1 MFQGCNDINEI
12 TFNSVETKDISD
24 TISMFEGCTDLRKI
38 NLNINIENINN
49 ASKMFQKCSSLEN
62 ITIEKFNTDKSKDM
76 SYMFEGCSNIK
87 DNNFLEKLSTSNV
100 ENMKEMF
107 SGCSKITS
115 LNLSRFDTRNVID
128 MSGMFNGMSELKVI
142 QINNFNTKNVVN
154 MEGMFESCSSLKELD
169 LSSFNIEKVEKIENI
184 FTNCNNLESLD
195 LSSFDLE
202 KTHAN
207 ITKEIFKNTTDLLMY
222 CLNNSQIGKIFEIVE
237 KPQTIRLL
245 IEKDKNSEINGN
257 PEETIQI
264 FGDSFNEF
272 NKRDSIIFIDGK
284 KNSNFDN
291 KINVSLTNP
300 VTVVIKFS
308 NSLKTLKN
316 MFLGCK
322 NIKEV
327 LLKDIEI
334 HSVNETISM
343 FENCANLNSI
353 KFDNVSIEVNNST
366 SKMFQGCSSL
376 NNIEIEHFSTD
387 NVTDMSKMFKGCS
400 NLSDVTFIKSLLTK
414 NVKNM
419 NEMFSG
425 CSQIDNLDLTNFN
438 TSNVKNM
445 SGMFKDM
452 IILDILEI
460 NNLQTEK
467 VEDMS
472 EMFQNCSFIES
483 LDLSHFNTTM
493 VKKMD
498 KMFCSCSSLEKVNL
512 TSFSLTNCNNTMN
525 MFANTTRKLIYSIIE
540 NKEITKKAGGSWSE
554 ENDSSDINIK
564 PLDIMFL
571 VDKNSLDNSYN
582 TKVKENIVYS
592 AVNIFNKEEEFDN
605 YNLSYGALFYNDSE
619 SNMCDFVK
627 NVLNFTNFVYDI
639 NITSVLREVPENW
652 EDAFN
657 LIDNLSWRNESSK
670 FIVHISNGIAKDY
683 DNNTLKG
690 NETDK
695 IITYLAKNNFSI
707 AGFYYNMST
716 QKHSFERAQQT
727 FNKNNNYN
735 YIFKYFDIQEK
746 NKSYFPN
753 LVIESIQ
760 ELLNNSKNR

>member
-1 MFQGCNDINEI
+1 MNYSYKIKKISGTSLYV

-24 TISMFEGCTDLRKI
+24 TTSMFEGCTDLRKI

-128 MSGMFNGMSELKVI
+128 MSGMFNCMSELKVI

-272 NKRDSIIFIDGK
+272 NKSDSIIFIDGK

-316 MFLGCK
+316 MFLG
-322 NIKEV
+322 
-327 LLKDIEI
+327 
-334 HSVNETISM
+334 
-343 FENCANLNSI
+343 
-353 KFDNVSIEVNNST
+353 
-366 SKMFQGCSSL
+366 
-376 NNIEIEHFSTD
+376 
-387 NVTDMSKMFKGCS
+387 
-400 NLSDVTFIKSLLTK
+400 
-414 NVKNM
+414 
-419 NEMFSG
+419 
-425 CSQIDNLDLTNFN
+425 
-438 TSNVKNM
+438 
-445 SGMFKDM
+445 
-452 IILDILEI
+452 
-460 NNLQTEK
+460 
-467 VEDMS
+467 
-472 EMFQNCSFIES
+472 
-483 LDLSHFNTTM
+483 
-493 VKKMD
+493 
-498 KMFCSCSSLEKVNL
+498 
-512 TSFSLTNCNNTMN
+512 
-525 MFANTTRKLIYSIIE
+525 
-540 NKEITKKAGGSWSE
+540 
-554 ENDSSDINIK
+554 
-564 PLDIMFL
+564 
-571 VDKNSLDNSYN
+571 
-582 TKVKENIVYS
+582 
-592 AVNIFNKEEEFDN
+592 
-605 YNLSYGALFYNDSE
+605 
-619 SNMCDFVK
+619 
-627 NVLNFTNFVYDI
+627 
-639 NITSVLREVPENW
+639 
-652 EDAFN
+652 
-657 LIDNLSWRNESSK
+657 
-670 FIVHISNGIAKDY
+670 
-683 DNNTLKG
+683 
-690 NETDK
+690 
-695 IITYLAKNNFSI
+695 
-707 AGFYYNMST
+707 
-716 QKHSFERAQQT
+716 
-727 FNKNNNYN
+727 
-735 YIFKYFDIQEK
+735 
-746 NKSYFPN
+746 
-753 LVIESIQ
+753 
-760 ELLNNSKNR
+760 